1 MASEIRVDKITSLS
15 GVGTISP
22 SPTGVEIAGIT
33 TVGILTSTGLI
44 SSGGALNGSRVNIIG
59 GTPRLYLTDT
69 NNNDDY
75 QVRNE
80 NGTFEV
86 RNDTDS
92 YTVFSIE
99 KGPSNTA
106 TFSNTTKVG
115 SGITLSPDGDIF
127 TTGITSFTNDVQFI
141 GNSGISSITYD
152 KSENQLN
159 FVDNAQARFG
169 TGADLEIFHSGS
181 HSFIRDTGSGN
192 LYIDS
197 SQINLRGASSGNGE
211 SLATFTENGGV
222 SLYHDNI
229 ERFRTY
235 NEGIQV
241 LGAEGGN
248 AAILIKGDEGD
259 DSSDTFR
266 IIAGDGT
273 DLYFQSYATGSYVTG
288 LKLTGDGNGTVEL
301 RHSGTKR
308 FATTGA
314 GISVTQSSGGFSD
327 FHHSGGNSGIRIA
340 GPAASSGANLVF
352 ANNFANSVSD
362 EWTIQLE
369 GSTDDL
375 IFKEGGVSGNEKLR
389 ILETGGITFNGD
401 TATANALDDYEEGDW
416 TPKQTDGGTNYTA
429 NHAKYVKIGR
439 LVHITFDIISSSATN
454 LTQIWNLPFTPS
466 NYSSWHT
473 AYYAINA
480 NTTGTGTAG
489 YNSTRHGGL
498 VVPSGGGYLHT
509 RILGGTVTWNITN
522 TDRLIGSASYE
533 TTA

>member
-273 DLYFQSYATGSYVTG
+273 DDDNQ
-288 LKLTGDGNGTVEL
+288 
-301 RHSGTKR
+301 
-308 FATTGA
+308 
-314 GISVTQSSGGFSD
+314 
-327 FHHSGGNSGIRIA
+327 
-340 GPAASSGANLVF
+340 
-352 ANNFANSVSD
+352 VS
-362 EWTIQLE
+362 
-369 GSTDDL
+369 STD
-375 IFKEGGVSGNEKLR
+375 EKLR
-389 ILETGGITFNGD
+389 ILNTGGITFNGD
-401 TATANALDDYEEGDW
+401 TSTDNALDDYEEG
-416 TPKQTDGGTNYTA
+416 T
-429 NHAKYVKIGR
+429 
-439 LVHITFDIISSSATN
+439 
-454 LTQIWNLPFTPS
+454 FTP
-466 NYSSWHT
+466 T
-473 AYYAINA
+473 QA
-480 NTTGTGTAG
+480 NVTLTGTIAG
-489 YNSTRHGGL
+489 HYTKVGDL
-498 VVPSGGGYLHT
+498 CYLS
-509 RILGGTVTWNITN
+509 
-522 TDRLIGSASYE
+522 LIHI
-533 TTA
+533 